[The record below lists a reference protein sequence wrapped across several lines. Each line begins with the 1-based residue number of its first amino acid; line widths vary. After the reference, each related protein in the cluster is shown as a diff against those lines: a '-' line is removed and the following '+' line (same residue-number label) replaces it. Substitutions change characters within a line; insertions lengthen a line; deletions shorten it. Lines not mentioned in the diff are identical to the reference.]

1 MTAGHVAV
9 DLVIQ
14 TASGVL
20 TGRFAPREAVTIM
33 ASQVPRAC
41 GEAAALATGD
51 PDRAQAYVA
60 VLTAMRAALVG
71 EEGRAGDRDLRAVV
85 ADLDRLEKALSPSG
99 S

>member
-60 VLTAMRAALVG
+60 VLDSMRAALVG
-71 EEGRAGDRDLRAVV
+71 GERAGDRDLRAVV

>member
-51 PDRAQAYVA
+51 PERAQAYVA
-60 VLTAMRAALVG
+60 VLNSMRAALVG
-71 EEGRAGDRDLRAVV
+71 EEGAGDRDLRAVV
-85 ADLDRLEKALSPSG
+85 ADLERLAEALSPSG

>member
-14 TASGVL
+14 TASGIL
-20 TGRFAPREAVTIM
+20 TGRFAPREAVTIL

-41 GEAAALATGD
+41 GEAAVLATRQ
-51 PDRAQAYVA
+51 PERAQAYVA
-60 VLTAMRAALVG
+60 VLGSMRAALVG
-71 EEGRAGDRDLRAVV
+71 DQGTGDRDLRAVV
-85 ADLDRLEKALSPSG
+85 ADLERLEEALSPAG